1 MTEGPTDRAAA
12 TPPTSA
18 PGPLSATERAAAFTD
33 GTTAVDR
40 AAALRAGST
49 PVPRKFIAWIIVAFA
64 VLSFGGLLAEHFT
77 GNGSA
82 ASSTAPPTTFPS
94 TGNSAPATPVPSS
107 APPISGSLSAFIG
120 LKRLVGATA
129 PAIDLED
136 QNGAPWSLAGVH
148 GKVVVLTF
156 FDSPCNDICP
166 ILSTEIAEAKNLL
179 GAQRSADVDF
189 VVVNSDPL
197 ATSLVPNPAG
207 VAGFGPGSPDTF
219 LFLNGPLNELNG
231 IWSSYGVTV
240 TVQKSTNLVTHNNIM
255 YFIDPQGRTRFLAT
269 PFANEDQ
276 LGTYSLAPADV
287 QRFAQGVAN
296 TAASLVGT
304 SP

>member
-1 MTEGPTDRAAA
+1 
-12 TPPTSA
+12 
-18 PGPLSATERAAAFTD
+18 LSATERAAAFAE
-33 GTTAVDR
+33 GTTVDR

-64 VLSFGGLLAEHFT
+64 VLGLGGLLAEHFT

-94 TGNSAPATPVPSS
+94 TGNSAPATPVPPS
-107 APPISGSLSAFIG
+107 APPISASLSAFIG
-120 LKRLVGATA
+120 LKRLSGAPA
-129 PAIDLED
+129 PAIDLQD
-136 QNGAPWSLAGVH
+136 QNGAPWTLAGVH

-166 ILSTEIAEAKNLL
+166 ILSTEMAEAKNLL

-197 ATSLVPNPAG
+197 DTSPVPNPAAI
-207 VAGFGPGSPDTF
+207 AGFGTGSPDNFQF
-219 LFLNGPLNELNG
+219 LTGPLNELNG

-240 TVQKSTNLVTHNNIM
+240 TVQKSTDLVTHNNIM

-296 TAASLVGT
+296 TAASLVGV